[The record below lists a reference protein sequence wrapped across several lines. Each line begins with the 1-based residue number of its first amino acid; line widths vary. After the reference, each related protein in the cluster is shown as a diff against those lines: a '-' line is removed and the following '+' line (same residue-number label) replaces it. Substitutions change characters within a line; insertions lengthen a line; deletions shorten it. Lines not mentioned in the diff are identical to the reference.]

1 MSSDDRERRWR
12 ADGLRANLPLV
23 LQIDGVSLHSW
34 VTLSIFLSHACAL
47 ASRAPRCN
55 LQPSLVLVE
64 PWGDGSIGLPPL
76 CAVTFSAVG
85 FVVASESKVSAFK
98 NFSVFSG
105 EVSRSI

>member
-34 VTLSIFLSHACAL
+34 VTLSSFLSHACAL
-47 ASRAPRCN
+47 ASGAPRCN

-85 FVVASESKVSAFK
+85 FVVASESKVSA
-98 NFSVFSG
+98 
-105 EVSRSI
+105 